1 MGYYLFCGHGA
12 KQERGGEVFELI
24 FHPEAQRELL
34 ELDSPMQAKAL
45 AALDKLEVQGN
56 LLRYPHT
63 DIIQDGLFELRAGK
77 KDITRTFFAFAKGRK
92 IYILR
97 TFIKKTPRTP
107 QAEIHLALKR
117 LEELTDES

>member
-1 MGYYLFCGHGA
+1 M
-12 KQERGGEVFELI
+12 FELI
-24 FHPEAQRELL
+24 FHPEAQQEILD
-34 ELDSPMQAKAL
+34 LDSVIQGKAL
-45 AALDKLEVQGN
+45 AALDKLELQGN
-56 LLRYPHT
+56 QLRYPHT

-97 TFIKKTPRTP
+97 TFVKKTPRTP
-107 QAEIHLALKR
+107 PAEIALALQR